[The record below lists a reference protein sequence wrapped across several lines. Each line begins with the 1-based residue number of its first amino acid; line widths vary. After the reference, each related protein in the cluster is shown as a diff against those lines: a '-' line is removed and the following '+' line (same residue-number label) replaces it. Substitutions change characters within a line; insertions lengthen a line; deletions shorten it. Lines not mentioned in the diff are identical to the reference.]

1 MNSDIKI
8 CSENTQ
14 ITIVKGEDGLAW
26 SLQENTSSV
35 DTLFCI
41 KFHD

>member
-1 MNSDIKI
+1 MDSEITI
-8 CSENTQ
+8 CSEKTQ
-14 ITIVKGEDGLAW
+14 VTIVKAEDGLAW
-26 SLQENTSSV
+26 SLKENTTSV